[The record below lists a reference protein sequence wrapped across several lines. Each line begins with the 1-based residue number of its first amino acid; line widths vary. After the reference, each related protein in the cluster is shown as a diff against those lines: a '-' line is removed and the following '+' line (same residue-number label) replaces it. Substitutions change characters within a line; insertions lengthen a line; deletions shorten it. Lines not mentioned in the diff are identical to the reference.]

1 MVASSSAAAE
11 TSCGHSNQCHKIDL
25 LPINHGLMIT
35 LDNGIPFPTSSATNT
50 NAMRNHDMGNAVTP
64 NTNATTSNS
73 HGTCLKLHPQEDANL
88 PQFHPNIYIPN
99 SLLDYP
105 DQLVKY
111 GGGGSGVTVF
121 GGHHPLLGNLVM
133 KHGGHKDLVEL
144 VSLAKIER
152 EMGVRGKWKMDR
164 LLADDEHAE
173 ENGNAAAAVKMSQ
186 TDHVVVD
193 TSNADH
199 SAVAGD
205 TKSDADDDGSPNEK
219 RKGLFQLPVVDPTV
233 ITQVPTDVMKKIKS
247 QTVFQTVESMMG
259 KISHA
264 TSMDRLGAT
273 DKRTMKN
280 KAVGTNSGSV
290 SYAAAGNFERELQIQ
305 AIQHAMEDMKSRI
318 PAFRMIYISPMH
330 LRERKEELQ
339 NNTFRSSR
347 GVSLNGADDA
357 LHEVREAEEE
367 KEKHTRISLDS
378 QVPFKEEMSNIPT
391 NNGQAKLIRR
401 LSSVMR
407 KGRQIHLFGSE
418 NTKASS
424 IYVRSDS
431 VDLCFGGNYRL
442 HDGLDEEKTT
452 SDDDIVHAQQRHSSD
467 GYASLIA
474 FVNHLQREQEKNDWK
489 ITLAQQTI
497 GRHVR
502 DGESRSAMTA
512 SSLLA
517 RGELHGP
524 LLHHLIDSEIQ
535 VIRNLQLL
543 TMPEEVDVA
552 DEVRAEYERI
562 VSCQKDGGPKMSA
575 ERVSKC
581 ANHFVGKAIH
591 KNFHPTKGRFV
602 MIRKFG
608 VDLRRGEIHLKPKEV
623 VPAKHLE
630 TLFYQAWERADVD
643 VDGRNQQCKGAH
655 SVRAMEETFNMFHTD
670 SDNGNDSSD
679 RNEQHHHPHHP
690 MFVMG
695 MDQWQSLLEL
705 SLSIEH
711 PNATNR
717 IWTCGLTDGG
727 LHNMFLSESKMWL
740 FDLGEP
746 NLEPIPAFLTKFLM
760 SFFHTLGMEEDAE
773 GDWVVRFEQDDASG
787 KLRLTERTKEL
798 LPRVMEAFNITM
810 DRIIDELFDGEERIR
825 VLLLRYVVTQLIS
838 DAAFC
843 IEKWRIKGGGDEQ
856 RSEHQYFLEKWLWR
870 ALWDVYASEEIRRR
884 YLTRTIF
891 RKQQECRDL
900 GPLGLS
906 LLDSLKE

>member
-1 MVASSSAAAE
+1 
-11 TSCGHSNQCHKIDL
+11 
-25 LPINHGLMIT
+25 
-35 LDNGIPFPTSSATNT
+35 
-50 NAMRNHDMGNAVTP
+50 
-64 NTNATTSNS
+64 
-73 HGTCLKLHPQEDANL
+73 
-88 PQFHPNIYIPN
+88 
-99 SLLDYP
+99 
-105 DQLVKY
+105 
-111 GGGGSGVTVF
+111 
-121 GGHHPLLGNLVM
+121 
-133 KHGGHKDLVEL
+133 
-144 VSLAKIER
+144 
-152 EMGVRGKWKMDR
+152 
-164 LLADDEHAE
+164 
-173 ENGNAAAAVKMSQ
+173 
-186 TDHVVVD
+186 
-193 TSNADH
+193 
-199 SAVAGD
+199 
-205 TKSDADDDGSPNEK
+205 
-219 RKGLFQLPVVDPTV
+219 
-233 ITQVPTDVMKKIKS
+233 
-247 QTVFQTVESMMG
+247 
-259 KISHA
+259 
-264 TSMDRLGAT
+264 
-273 DKRTMKN
+273 
-280 KAVGTNSGSV
+280 
-290 SYAAAGNFERELQIQ
+290 
-305 AIQHAMEDMKSRI
+305 MEDMKSRI

-339 NNTFRSSR
+339 NNTFRSSE
-347 GVSLNGADDA
+347 GVSPNGVDDA
-357 LHEVREAEEE
+357 LRNIQLAEEE
-367 KEKHTRISLDS
+367 KEKHHTRITSDS
-378 QVPFKEEMSNIPT
+378 RVPSKEEMSDIPT
-391 NNGQAKLIRR
+391 NNGQAKFIRR

-407 KGRQIHLFGSE
+407 KGRQIHLFGSD

-431 VDLCFGGNYRL
+431 VDLCFGGNYCL
-442 HDGLDEEKTT
+442 DGGPNEERTA
-452 SDDDIVHAQQRHSSD
+452 SDDVRAQQRHGSD

-474 FVNHLQREQEKNDWK
+474 FVNNLQREQKKNDWK

-497 GRHVR
+497 GQHVR
-502 DGESRSAMTA
+502 NGKSRSATTA

-517 RGELHGP
+517 RGELRGP
-524 LLHHLIDSEIQ
+524 LLRHLIDSEIQ

-552 DEVRAEYERI
+552 DEVRAEYESIASR
-562 VSCQKDGGPKMSA
+562 QKDGGPEVSA

-581 ANHFVGKAIH
+581 ANDFVGKAIH

-608 VDLRRGEIHLKPKEV
+608 VDLRQGKIHLKPKEV

-630 TLFYQAWERADVD
+630 TLFYQAWERADVEAD
-643 VDGRNQQCKGAH
+643 DRNRQCKGAH
-655 SVRAMEETFNMFHTD
+655 SVRAMEETFNMFHAD
-670 SDNGNDSSD
+670 SDNVNDSSD
-679 RNEQHHHPHHP
+679 QNEHHHPHHP

-695 MDQWQSLLEL
+695 LDQWQSLLEL

-760 SFFHTLGMEEDAE
+760 SFFHTLGMEEDEE

-787 KLRLTERTKEL
+787 KLRLTERTKAI
-798 LPRVMEAFNITM
+798 LPRVMEAFNIAM
-810 DRIIDELFDGEERIR
+810 DRVIEELFDGEERIR
-825 VLLLRYVVTQLIS
+825 MLLLRYVVTQLIS

-884 YLTRTIF
+884 YLTRMVF
-891 RKQQECRDL
+891 RKQRECRDL